1 MFARD
6 MILEFLTF
14 YNLCFFSRFIKNES
28 FMLVSTNTD
37 SRSVH
42 RIYTANAKKLDLLC
56 LTPLSTI
63 FRLYRSSQFNWWR
76 KPATCRKSLD
86 KLYHVMLYRVH
97 LGNMKLLIFAALN
110 GLLINIQ
117 FAKFSNFNNYNNSI
131 LICRLCLLVI

>member
-1 MFARD
+1 
-6 MILEFLTF
+6 
-14 YNLCFFSRFIKNES
+14 
-28 FMLVSTNTD
+28 MLVSTNTD

-63 FRLYRSSQFNWWR
+63 FRLYRSGQFNWWR

-97 LGNMKLLIFAALN
+97 LAMNGVRTHTFFKWLTCIRKCTLEAVMNYWIEFNLIE
-110 GLLINIQ
+110 G
-117 FAKFSNFNNYNNSI
+117 
-131 LICRLCLLVI
+131 